1 MNDDRDYVGTAEGMF
16 INTNEKDLL
25 FFKQLR
31 ERALKERAIQHK
43 LDRLEKEVVQIK
55 QLLQKHL
62 VRTQ

>member
-1 MNDDRDYVGTAEGMF
+1 MADENDFVSTSEGMF

-31 ERALKERAIQHK
+31 ERALKERAMNQKI
-43 LDRLEKEVVQIK
+43 DRLEREIVQIK